1 MRCNDGIAVC
11 IYRNHIVSEV
21 YVPIFALSHY
31 SAVWRLYSLFT
42 PVYSIL
48 FLSQTKIFTDAH
60 PNSVVCSRFR
70 FLNNSV
76 PSVWHIINSHN
87 APFVS
92 YSCIACLKLEM
103 FVSLWRR
110 CDFTLDKSSKLK
122 HNMNAE
128 FICEHSLM
136 VKHQLPK
143 LRLGVRFPLFA
154 PCCRVYLHPA
164 LFMSITQE
172 YF

>member
-1 MRCNDGIAVC
+1 M
-11 IYRNHIVSEV
+11 YQFLPFLTIV
-21 YVPIFALSHY
+21 LSG
-31 SAVWRLYSLFT
+31 A
-42 PVYSIL
+42 SIL
-48 FLSQTKIFTDAH
+48 FLHQFTVSFSSVKPRFLRMRTT

-136 VKHQLPK
+136 VKHQLHK